1 MKASI
6 FPCAIVLT
14 LALGALNA
22 VYADSATW
30 NLNPTNGDWNTAVN
44 WTPETVP
51 NGPADVA
58 TFASSSI
65 TDLTFSAE
73 TTEVAAIVFNP
84 GASRFNITADPEPLS
99 TGITLTISG
108 TGITNNSGVTQKLTV
123 APSVSSRRGTI
134 EFVNATSAGDGTVL
148 TVFGAGTSAASGGNI
163 NFHDTST
170 AGTATIVAEGALA
183 GDEAGGGEVTFD
195 GNATAGNASFT
206 IDGAQSLQGFAY
218 GGDVTFADFSS
229 AGDAVFVIN
238 PGHGSNG
245 GEGTML
251 FTDNATAANGIFTLN
266 GPVGKFADGANITFF
281 DGATAGN
288 GFFTVNGGQQADAID
303 GSAVNFE
310 GFNFTGQIVSAGTA
324 TIINNGG
331 NGANARGGRTSFLF
345 EAATAS
351 QAHLVANGGQN
362 GGGGG
367 QITFDSD
374 TDGGEARIEVYD
386 NGLLSV
392 SAATAITIGSIEGD
406 GLVNLGASALTIGS
420 NNLSTTFAGL
430 IQDAGSITK
439 LGTGI
444 LTLSGASIYTGGTT
458 VQRGVLLV
466 ANVSGS
472 ATGSGPVSVTTGRLG
487 GSGIIAGAVT
497 IGTGSGRGAFLAPA
511 TGTNVRAT
519 LTIQGALTLNADATY
534 TCTFRAKQNRARTD
548 QVIANGV
555 TINSGAMIA
564 LVGHTTGTLT
574 QGIVLTLISNTSAD
588 PISGNFSNLPDGSIV
603 TINGNNFQASYEGG
617 DGNDLTLT
625 VVP

>member
-588 PISGNFSNLPDGSIV
+588 PISGNFSNLPDGSID

>member
-1 MKASI
+1 
-6 FPCAIVLT
+6 
-14 LALGALNA
+14 
-22 VYADSATW
+22 
-30 NLNPTNGDWNTAVN
+30 
-44 WTPETVP
+44 
-51 NGPADVA
+51 
-58 TFASSSI
+58 
-65 TDLTFSAE
+65 
-73 TTEVAAIVFNP
+73 
-84 GASRFNITADPEPLS
+84 
-99 TGITLTISG
+99 
-108 TGITNNSGVTQKLTV
+108 
-123 APSVSSRRGTI
+123 
-134 EFVNATSAGDGTVL
+134 
-148 TVFGAGTSAASGGNI
+148 
-163 NFHDTST
+163 
-170 AGTATIVAEGALA
+170 
-183 GDEAGGGEVTFD
+183 
-195 GNATAGNASFT
+195 
-206 IDGAQSLQGFAY
+206 
-218 GGDVTFADFSS
+218 
-229 AGDAVFVIN
+229 
-238 PGHGSNG
+238 
-245 GEGTML
+245 
-251 FTDNATAANGIFTLN
+251 
-266 GPVGKFADGANITFF
+266 
-281 DGATAGN
+281 
-288 GFFTVNGGQQADAID
+288 VNGGQQADAID